1 LEFDEIK
8 NRAMSLE
15 TMLASAKANRAE
27 LLNRVEDEQ
36 RQHNVTIQEMN
47 KLKLQLEDKYLEN

>member
-1 LEFDEIK
+1 
-8 NRAMSLE
+8 MSLE